1 MGNGE
6 YSNLARSVT
15 PGFYPKSWPVKYWHL
30 SNYLDG
36 NAEIFAGSLS
46 KLYWAWFALILLSR
60 ILVLS
65 VNVILWWLWNA
76 RD

>member
-15 PGFYPKSWPVKYWHL
+15 PGFYPKSWPVKYSYL

-36 NAEIFAGSLS
+36 NAEILAASLS
-46 KLYWAWFALILLSR
+46 IELDLL
-60 ILVLS
+60 
-65 VNVILWWLWNA
+65 
-76 RD
+76 